1 MSALDSVPSL
11 RQSSPEL
18 PPSCALWEKAQP
30 QEVKMRSSSV
40 TVSSPPH
47 THTVVDVLFLGMKDS
62 ERMKVTNFNVC
73 GVIRSGY

>member
-18 PPSCALWEKAQP
+18 PPSCALWEKAQS
-30 QEVKMRSSSV
+30 QEVEMRSSSV
-40 TVSSPPH
+40 TVSSPTTP
-47 THTVVDVLFLGMKDS
+47 TVVDVLFLGMKDS